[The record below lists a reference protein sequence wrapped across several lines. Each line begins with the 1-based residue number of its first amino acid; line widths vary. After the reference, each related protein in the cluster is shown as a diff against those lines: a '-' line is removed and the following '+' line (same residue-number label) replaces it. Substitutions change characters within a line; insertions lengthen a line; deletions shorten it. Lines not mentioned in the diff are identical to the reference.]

1 MNEILYDL
9 LELLNCGVNG
19 NKPSERLRN
28 RYPVQADG
36 VDATEKATTMQ
47 SLYQISQAH
56 FVDALVGTVLRR
68 AGVSLPGE
76 WEQSI
81 AKSIRK
87 VILFDA
93 ERARLCDFMEHQ
105 GIWYL
110 PLKGILLKEYYP
122 SIGMRQMSDNDI
134 LFDAKYA
141 EEIREHMISS
151 GYRVES
157 FGQGNHDVYEKEP
170 VYNFEMHR
178 ALYGAAND
186 NNWEAYYKDVK
197 NRLVLNEGSSYAY
210 HMTVEDAYIYIICHA
225 YKHYKGSGTGIRSL
239 LDFYVYLLKNEKQMD
254 FTYIGQECE
263 KLGIAVFEQQSRVL
277 CKKVFG
283 QQIETDYVEG
293 LQNSLQEPEWEM
305 LQYYLTS
312 GVYGTSRRLV
322 ENRMKEYAAEDG
334 HVSRVRYLVHRLFP
348 GREVYSFYPI
358 VDRHRWLLPGLWVY
372 RVVRMVFD
380 RERREKIRQEV
391 KIVQQ
396 AEDKNS

>member
-19 NKPSERLRN
+19 NKPSERLLN

-56 FVDALVGTVLRR
+56 FVDALVGTVLRQ

-186 NNWEAYYKDVK
+186 NNWDAYYKDVK
-197 NRLVLNEGSSYAY
+197 KRLVLNEGSSYAY

-239 LDFYVYLLKNEKQMD
+239 LDFYVYLLRNEKQMD
-254 FTYIGQECE
+254 FNYIGQECE

-283 QQIETDYVEG
+283 QQIEMDYAEG

-334 HVSRVRYLVHRLFP
+334 HVLRVRYLVHRLFP